1 MARCLVTGGTGFI
14 GANLVRHLLEAEHD
28 VHLLVRQK
36 HNPERIEQFS
46 GKVGVHVVDL
56 SDRRATRRFVE
67 ELKPSW
73 IFHLAANG
81 AYSWQNDVDAIF
93 QTNLNGL
100 INLLE
105 GCSAIGFDAF
115 VNAGS
120 SSEYGYK
127 DHAPAEDELVEPNSY
142 YATAKVAATQF
153 CRFIAQSR
161 KLPVATLRLYSAY
174 GPYEDAG
181 RLIPTIIRHGF
192 EKSLPPL
199 VDPSIA
205 RDYIYVDDVCSAFLT
220 TAKLLAAGEIAEA
233 GAVYNIGTGI
243 QTSIEEVVNA
253 ARKLMNIRVE
263 PVWGSM
269 ENRRW
274 DTSVWVANNQKA
286 VQQLC
291 WKPQY
296 NFEQGLAIT
305 IEWAKKARS
314 FPSMV

>member
-14 GANLVRHLLEAEHD
+14 GANLVRHLLAAKHD
-28 VHLLVRQK
+28 VHLLVREK
-36 HNPERIEQFS
+36 HNPERIQQFKE
-46 GKVGVHVVDL
+46 KVKVNVVDL
-56 SDRRATRRFVE
+56 SNRKATEQLVSD
-67 ELKPSW
+67 LKPRM

-93 QTNLNGL
+93 QTNLTGL

-105 GCSAIGFDAF
+105 SCAATGFDAF

-127 DHAPAEDELVEPNSY
+127 DHPPVEDELVEPNSY

-161 KLPVATLRLYSAY
+161 KLPIATLRLYSAY
-174 GPYEDAG
+174 GPHEDAG
-181 RLIPTIIRHGF
+181 RLIPTVIRHGF

-205 RDYIYVDDVCSAFLT
+205 RDYIYVDDVCSAFTT
-220 TAKLLAAGEIAEA
+220 TANLLAASEIPEA
-233 GAVYNIGTGI
+233 GAVYNIGTGV
-243 QTSIEEVVNA
+243 QTSIEQVVEA
-253 ARKLMNIRVE
+253 AKRLMNIRVE

-286 VQQLC
+286 VQQLG

-296 NFEQGLAIT
+296 NFEQGLAKT
-305 IEWAKKARS
+305 IEWATQA
-314 FPSMV
+314 

>member
-1 MARCLVTGGTGFI
+1 MALCLVTGGTGFI
-14 GANLVRHLLEAEHD
+14 GANLVQHLLDAGHD
-28 VHLLVRQK
+28 VHLLVREQ
-36 HNPERIEQFS
+36 HNSARIERFA
-46 GKVGVHVVDL
+46 GKVRVHVVDL
-56 SDRRATRRFVE
+56 SDRLGTRLFIE
-67 ELKPSW
+67 KLKPRW

-81 AYSWQNDVDAIF
+81 AYSWQNDVEAIF
-93 QTNLNGL
+93 QTNLTGL

-105 GCSAIGFDAF
+105 ACCAVGFDSF

-127 DHAPAEDELVEPNSY
+127 DHAPTEDELVEPNSY
-142 YATAKVAATQF
+142 YATAKVAASQF

-161 KLPVATLRLYSAY
+161 KLPIATLRLYSAY

-220 TAKLLAAGEIAEA
+220 TAKLLATGEIAEP
-233 GAVYNIGTGI
+233 GAVYNIGTGE
-243 QTSIEEVVNA
+243 QTSIEQVVDA
-253 ARKLMNIRVE
+253 ARRLMNIRVE
-263 PVWGSM
+263 PIWGSM

-286 VQQLC
+286 VQQLR
-291 WKPQY
+291 WKPEY
-296 NFEQGLAIT
+296 NFEQGLAKT
-305 IEWAKKARS
+305 VEWATQARN

>member
-1 MARCLVTGGTGFI
+1 MVRCLVTGGTGFI
-14 GANLVRHLLEAEHD
+14 GANLVRHLLEADHD
-28 VHLLVRQK
+28 VHLLVREK
-36 HNPERIEQFS
+36 YNPERIAQFN

-56 SDRRATRRFVE
+56 SDRLATRNFIDEV
-67 ELKPSW
+67 KPRS

-93 QTNLNGL
+93 QTNLTGL

-105 GCSAIGFDAF
+105 ACSAVGFDSF

-127 DHAPAEDELVEPNSY
+127 DHAPTEDELVEPNSY
-142 YATAKVAATQF
+142 YATAKVAASQF

-161 KLPVATLRLYSAY
+161 KLPIATLRLYSAY

-181 RLIPTIIRHGF
+181 RLIPTVIRHGF

-205 RDYIYVDDVCSAFLT
+205 RDYIYVDDVCSAFLAT
-220 TAKLLAAGEIAEA
+220 SKRLAAGEIAEA
-233 GAVYNIGTGI
+233 GAVYNIGTGV
-243 QTSIEEVVNA
+243 QTSIEQVVDA
-253 ARKLMNIRVE
+253 ARRLMNIRVE

-286 VQQLC
+286 VQQLG
-291 WKPQY
+291 WKPQCT
-296 NFEQGLAIT
+296 FEQGLAKT
-305 IEWAKKARS
+305 IEWAKQARN

>member
-14 GANLVRHLLEAEHD
+14 GANLVRHLLAAQHD
-28 VHLLVRQK
+28 VHLLVREK
-36 HNPERIEQFS
+36 HNPERIQQFKE
-46 GKVGVHVVDL
+46 KVKVNVVDL
-56 SDRRATRRFVE
+56 SNRKATEQLVSD
-67 ELKPSW
+67 LKPRM

-93 QTNLNGL
+93 QTNLTGL

-105 GCSAIGFDAF
+105 SCAATGFDAF

-127 DHAPAEDELVEPNSY
+127 DHPPVEDELVEPNSY

-153 CRFIAQSR
+153 CRFIAQSS
-161 KLPVATLRLYSAY
+161 KLPIATLRLYSAY
-174 GPYEDAG
+174 GPHEDAG

-205 RDYIYVDDVCSAFLT
+205 RDYIYVDDVCSAFTT
-220 TAKLLAAGEIAEA
+220 TANLLAASEIPEA
-233 GAVYNIGTGI
+233 GAVYNIGTGV
-243 QTSIEEVVNA
+243 QTSIEQVVEA
-253 ARKLMNIRVE
+253 AKRLMNIRVE

-286 VQQLC
+286 VQQLG

-296 NFEQGLAIT
+296 NFEQGLAKT
-305 IEWAKKARS
+305 IEWATQAQN